1 MYQGVCKNQVGT
13 DEGDSLPPLHGPPLA
28 HRALLG
34 RLFNFSDPLCP
45 HRSLWM
51 YNAEV
56 PGKYHT
62 IVSYLEQWF
71 LNLPQSPVNWQV
83 SEGPVSATCRGLCP
97 CVPCTLWLGTPA
109 QSPHSPKP
117 GCLAVLKEVP
127 CFSGCI
133 LGCPR
138 SSKIYFGISTYTF
151 FGALYSQSTAEGTP
165 YFTIC
170 KINFSCMSPSTG
182 VKRREARKTLSKFH
196 NKTKSHIHL

>member
-127 CFSGCI
+127 CLLWLHSRLSQVFQNI
-133 LGCPR
+133 LWNLHL
-138 SSKIYFGISTYTF
+138 YFLWGP
-151 FGALYSQSTAEGTP
+151 L
-165 YFTIC
+165 FTEHC
-170 KINFSCMSPSTG
+170 WRDPVFY
-182 VKRREARKTLSKFH
+182 
-196 NKTKSHIHL
+196 HLQN